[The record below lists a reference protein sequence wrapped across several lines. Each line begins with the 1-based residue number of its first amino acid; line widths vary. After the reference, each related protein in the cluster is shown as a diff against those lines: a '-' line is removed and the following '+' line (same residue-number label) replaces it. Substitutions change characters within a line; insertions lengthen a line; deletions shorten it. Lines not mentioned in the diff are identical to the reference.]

1 MFQPG
6 FHVGW
11 CLFPLRWNRSFPL
24 AVEPGQNS
32 ANVEGTIMRTILA
45 ALLIAAFALP
55 AHAVAPLR
63 SAAKG
68 TATVAKGAA
77 KGTATVAKGAA
88 KGTATVAKGAAK
100 GTTTVAKGAANG
112 VAHGA
117 RCVATLFHR
126 C

>member
-1 MFQPG
+1 
-6 FHVGW
+6 
-11 CLFPLRWNRSFPL
+11 
-24 AVEPGQNS
+24 
-32 ANVEGTIMRTILA
+32 MRTILA

-55 AHAVAPLR
+55 AHAAEPVK
-63 SAAKG
+63 SAAQG

-77 KGTATVAKGAA
+77 KGTA
-88 KGTATVAKGAAK
+88 
-100 GTTTVAKGAANG
+100 TVAKGAANG

>member
-1 MFQPG
+1 MMLLLPPP
-6 FHVGW
+6 VLVRLSRRRNW
-11 CLFPLRWNRSFPL
+11 SSPVLVPTALEPLFPFGGL
-24 AVEPGQNS
+24 AKTELSKRG
-32 ANVEGTIMRTILA
+32 GTVMRIFMLA
-45 ALLIAAFALP
+45 ALLIAAFSLP
-55 AHAVAPLR
+55 AHAVEPVK

-88 KGTATVAKGAAK
+88 KGTAAA
-100 GTTTVAKGAANG
+100 GRG
-112 VAHGA
+112 VAQGA

>member
-1 MFQPG
+1 
-6 FHVGW
+6 
-11 CLFPLRWNRSFPL
+11 
-24 AVEPGQNS
+24 
-32 ANVEGTIMRTILA
+32 MRRIFILA

-55 AHAVAPLR
+55 AHAVEPVK

-77 KGTATVAKGAA
+77 KGTATVGR
-88 KGTATVAKGAAK
+88 
-100 GTTTVAKGAANG
+100 G
-112 VAHGA
+112 VANGA

>member
-1 MFQPG
+1 MSQKLTKGHLDGNPATKLVPAGICSHCAGTALSLWRFSQG
-6 FHVGW
+6 
-11 CLFPLRWNRSFPL
+11 RT
-24 AVEPGQNS
+24 QQT
-32 ANVEGTIMRTILA
+32 VEGTIMRISILA

-55 AHAVAPLR
+55 AHAVEPVK

-88 KGTATVAKGAAK
+88 KGTAAA
-100 GTTTVAKGAANG
+100 GRG

-126 C
+126 CQ

>member
-1 MFQPG
+1 LEP
-6 FHVGW
+6 
-11 CLFPLRWNRSFPL
+11 LFPFGGL
-24 AVEPGQNS
+24 AKAQLTT
-32 ANVEGTIMRTILA
+32 VEGTIMRISILA
-45 ALLIAAFALP
+45 ALLIAAFAIP
-55 AHAVAPLR
+55 AHAAEPVK
-63 SAAKG
+63 SAAEG

>member
-1 MFQPG
+1 
-6 FHVGW
+6 
-11 CLFPLRWNRSFPL
+11 
-24 AVEPGQNS
+24 
-32 ANVEGTIMRTILA
+32 VEGAIMRIFILA

-55 AHAVAPLR
+55 AHAVEPVK

-77 KGTATVAKGAA
+77 KGTAAA
-88 KGTATVAKGAAK
+88 GR
-100 GTTTVAKGAANG
+100 G
-112 VAHGA
+112 VAQGA

>member
-1 MFQPG
+1 
-6 FHVGW
+6 
-11 CLFPLRWNRSFPL
+11 
-24 AVEPGQNS
+24 
-32 ANVEGTIMRTILA
+32 MRIFILA

-55 AHAVAPLR
+55 AHAVEPVK

-88 KGTATVAKGAAK
+88 KGTAAA
-100 GTTTVAKGAANG
+100 GRG

-126 C
+126 CY

>member
-1 MFQPG
+1 
-6 FHVGW
+6 
-11 CLFPLRWNRSFPL
+11 
-24 AVEPGQNS
+24 
-32 ANVEGTIMRTILA
+32 MRIFILA

-55 AHAVAPLR
+55 AHAVEPVK
-63 SAAKG
+63 S
-68 TATVAKGAA
+68 
-77 KGTATVAKGAA
+77 AA

-117 RCVATLFHR
+117 RRVVTLFHR

>member
-1 MFQPG
+1 
-6 FHVGW
+6 
-11 CLFPLRWNRSFPL
+11 
-24 AVEPGQNS
+24 
-32 ANVEGTIMRTILA
+32 MRISILA

-55 AHAVAPLR
+55 AHAVEPVK

-100 GTTTVAKGAANG
+100 GTAAAGRG

-126 C
+126 CQ